1 MDSKKNLLIF
11 SILSILIIIL
21 DFITKLSFPRDR
33 LLIIIPG
40 ILEINHTQNYGLI
53 YGLFSNNLLFT
64 LLIPFFILGVL
75 TYYLM
80 KNIENKNIVISLSLI
95 IAGVIGNLISRI
107 LYGYVIDGI
116 YIPFLQ
122 PVFPNFNIAD
132 MSSLFGVL
140 YLIYI
145 ILKKK

>member
-1 MDSKKNLLIF
+1 MDSKKNILIF
-11 SILSILIIIL
+11 SLLSILIILL
-21 DFITKLSFPRDR
+21 DFITKLSFPRDK
-33 LLIIIPG
+33 LLIIIPNV
-40 ILEINHTQNYGLI
+40 LEVNYTQNYGLI
-53 YGLFSNNLLFT
+53 YGLFSGNIFFT
-64 LLIPFFILGVL
+64 LLIPFFILGIL

-80 KNIENKNIVISLSLI
+80 RNIKNINILIALSLV

-107 LYGYVIDGI
+107 FYGYVIDGI

-122 PVFPNFNIAD
+122 PVFPTFNIAD

-145 ILKKK
+145 MIKTK

>member
-1 MDSKKNLLIF
+1 MDSKKNILIF
-11 SILSILIIIL
+11 SLLSILIIVL
-21 DFITKLSFPRDR
+21 DFITKLSFPRDK
-33 LLIIIPG
+33 LLIIIPN
-40 ILEINHTQNYGLI
+40 ILEINYTQNYGLI
-53 YGLFSNNLLFT
+53 YGMFSRNLFFT

-75 TYYLM
+75 TYYLI
-80 KNIENKNIVISLSLI
+80 KNIKNRKIVISLSLV

-107 LYGYVIDGI
+107 FYGYVIDGI

-145 ILKKK
+145 LIKTK